1 MSQFFASGGQSIGV
15 SHQQCKRVPFSPHPL
30 QHLFLVDFWID
41 LFIFFLLGM
50 QDRTSLIRIEPWPT
64 AEEWQSLNEVT
75 IREFP
80 QMLVLYT
87 ASEYLVT

>member
-1 MSQFFASGGQSIGV
+1 MFRESSFQILVLFFN
-15 SHQQCKRVPFSPHPL
+15 
-30 QHLFLVDFWID
+30 LFYD
-41 LFIFFLLGM
+41 LFIFLLGM

-64 AEEWQSLNEVT
+64 AEEWQSLNDVT

>member
-1 MSQFFASGGQSIGV
+1 MFRESSFQILVLFFN
-15 SHQQCKRVPFSPHPL
+15 F
-30 QHLFLVDFWID
+30 FYD
-41 LFIFFLLGM
+41 LFIFLLGM
-50 QDRTSLIRIEPWPT
+50 QDRPSLFRIEPWPT
-64 AEEWQSLNEVT
+64 AEEWQSLNDVT